1 MWLILARD
9 AATPKETWITD
20 MYTAALKQ
28 ATETERA
35 VALVHVEQWIEQ
47 SRSGQRTQ

>member
-20 MYTAALKQ
+20 LYNAAVKQ
-28 ATETERA
+28 ASEAERN

-47 SRSGQRTQ
+47 TRNGQRTP